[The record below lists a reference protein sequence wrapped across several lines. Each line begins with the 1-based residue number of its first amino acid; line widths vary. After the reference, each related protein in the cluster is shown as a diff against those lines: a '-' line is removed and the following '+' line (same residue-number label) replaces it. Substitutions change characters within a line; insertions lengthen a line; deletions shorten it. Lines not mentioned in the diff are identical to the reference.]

1 MVLNEIIS
9 QRWVTI
15 PGVKPDTGTQDEF
28 CPLEQATTTKT
39 DRGERSC
46 RLWCIFPGY
55 PVLIL
60 ANCSTGGWW
69 CTGKEVNGTD
79 AGSTRQERHC
89 WVFSNNFRQI
99 NMSYRREVRRNWK
112 LWRTIRGKRRE
123 TGNAGNSM
131 WSKMSALARWRLN
144 QGWPRKKRV
153 ISASNRCKLIS
164 SGWLSERER
173 GLDLWAVS
181 LFWRSYL

>member
-15 PGVKPDTGTQDEF
+15 PGVKPDTGTQGEF
-28 CPLEQATTTKT
+28 CPLEQATTTMT
-39 DRGERSC
+39 DRGEREHPPAVRFLSSVMYFS
-46 RLWCIFPGY
+46 R
-55 PVLIL
+55 VLIL

-79 AGSTRQERHC
+79 AGSTRQDRHC

-112 LWRTIRGKRRE
+112 LWQTIRGKRRE

-164 SGWLSERER
+164 SG
-173 GLDLWAVS
+173 
-181 LFWRSYL
+181 